1 MQRITKLALVGL
13 IAVSSVGLSGCGMIF
28 PPYRVWEQEQA
39 GKARLAEARGSR
51 QIAVEVA
58 KANLEASKLNAEAEV
73 VRARGTDEANRVM
86 AQSLGGP
93 ENYLAWSYIDML
105 RDTAGK
111 GDRQVIYLPTD
122 GGLPVLEAG
131 RLAK

>member
-1 MQRITKLALVGL
+1 MNRSMKLMSV
-13 IAVSSVGLSGCGMIF
+13 AVVAMSSVALSGCGMIF

-39 GKARLAEARGSR
+39 GKAKLAEARGSR

-58 KANLEASKLNAEAEV
+58 KANLEASRLNAQAEV
-73 VRARGTDEANRVM
+73 VRAKGTDEANRVM

-93 ENYLAWSYIDML
+93 ENYLAWAYIDML

-111 GDRQVIYLPTD
+111 GDRQVIYVPTTS
-122 GGLPVLEAG
+122 GLPILEAN
-131 RLAK
+131 RLR